1 MELGLAR
8 CEHPPEVWPA
18 EAALGAA
25 PGLPHDALELP
36 VALARQR
43 QELRERKV
51 TADAA
56 GDEGCRHLRK
66 IREAQT
72 EETGRTV
79 EAAGPRGLLS
89 ARSEVDAHTD
99 LQDVGRV
106 DPSVAS
112 LPQADGNRW
121 VPLRSAGNWTQPE
134 LRDLARAP
142 EDGSQA
148 LP

>member
-1 MELGLAR
+1 MVHVNASSDERERRREKGEALLPDHFMELGLAR

-56 GDEGCRHLRK
+56 GDQGGGH
-66 IREAQT
+66 
-72 EETGRTV
+72 
-79 EAAGPRGLLS
+79 
-89 ARSEVDAHTD
+89 
-99 LQDVGRV
+99 
-106 DPSVAS
+106 
-112 LPQADGNRW
+112 DGNIE
-121 VPLRSAGNWTQPE
+121 AGT
-134 LRDLARAP
+134 
-142 EDGSQA
+142 ED
-148 LP
+148 